1 MTETELPSKD
11 VPTLLQFMCRIGQA
25 YIGCGEQTAQV
36 ELLLRRIASANG
48 MVKARVVAFPSA
60 LFILVNDGEKDHVT
74 LTEGPLSG
82 LRLDQI
88 ADVYMLGGNA
98 GRGDITPRDGLKQL
112 TAIMHKTPRFGLAGS
127 IVGHTI
133 LTVGIAMMFM
143 PALGNIA
150 TAAVLGLVIGLVKA
164 VVRQGTLLA
173 VPMSVVAAAIVSSLV
188 VLASRY
194 GYPVDPLHALIP
206 PLITFLP
213 GGMLTLGMLEL
224 AYGDMV
230 SGASRL
236 IGGFVQ
242 LVLLAFGLAAGAAI
256 MGVTPGNMFT
266 YADFPPTVPWAFWAP
281 WAPWLGVVIFGVGV
295 FLHFSA
301 PKNSLHWMLLVLL
314 VTFAV
319 QKVATVA
326 IGSEFSGFFGMLV
339 ATPLGYLIR
348 FAFKGPP
355 SMVTFL
361 PSFWL
366 LVPGALGLLSVKR
379 MLSDRIAGIDGL
391 ITAVFVFA
399 SIALGTL
406 LGASLY
412 KGITERFG
420 WWQLKVGR
428 APREGRM
435 RTLVAA
441 MATTKGGAKEEPPTG
456 GPSKNAG

>member
-1 MTETELPSKD
+1 MSTQTTSEASTPPKD
-11 VPTLLQFMCRIGQA
+11 VQALLQFMCRIGQA
-25 YIGCGEQTAQV
+25 YVGCGEQTAQV

-74 LTEGPLSG
+74 LAEGPLSS

-88 ADVYMLGGNA
+88 SDVYMLGGAA
-98 GRGDITPRDGLKQL
+98 GRGEISPRDGLKQL
-112 TAIMHKTPRFGLAGS
+112 TMVMHKSPRFGIAGS
-127 IVGHTI
+127 IVGHMI
-133 LTVGIAMMFM
+133 LTIGIAMMFM
-143 PALGNIA
+143 PALANIG

-164 VVRQGTLLA
+164 LVRQGTLLA

-224 AYGDMV
+224 AYGDMM
-230 SGASRL
+230 SGSARL

-256 MGVTPGNMFT
+256 MGVTPGNMFN
-266 YADFPPTVPWAFWAP
+266 YADFALMTPWAFWAS
-281 WAPWLGVVIFGVGV
+281 WAPWAGVIIFGVGV

-319 QKVATVA
+319 QKIATGVV
-326 IGSEFSGFFGMLV
+326 GSEFSGFFGMLV

-379 MLSDRIAGIDGL
+379 MLSDRAMAMDGL
-391 ITAVFVFA
+391 TTAIFVFA

-406 LGASLY
+406 LGASIY

-428 APREGRM
+428 APREARM
-435 RTLVAA
+435 RNLVAA
-441 MATTKGGAKEEPPTG
+441 MAKDDEE
-456 GPSKNAG
+456 SDAEK